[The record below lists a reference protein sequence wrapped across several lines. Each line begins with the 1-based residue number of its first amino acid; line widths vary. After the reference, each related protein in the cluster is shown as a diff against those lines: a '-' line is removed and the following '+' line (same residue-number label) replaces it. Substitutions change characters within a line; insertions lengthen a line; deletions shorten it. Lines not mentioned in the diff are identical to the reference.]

1 MGADSGTAGVG
12 DALKATQTGH
22 LPIGSVEDIL
32 KKAPQDIVEEILD
45 IPEWECSVKL
55 KSFTA
60 AETAAIKE
68 ASLALKGE
76 ETEVAWGEMEV
87 QQFKLAV
94 VEPAF
99 TEEQVRQLHL
109 TSGRGFK
116 RVIDWSDDQSN
127 INKEELRKMREDF
140 RGSDESAPV

>member
-1 MGADSGTAGVG
+1 MGAPSDASPSVG
-12 DALKATQTGH
+12 DAVKQSQTGH
-22 LPIGSVEDIL
+22 LPIGTVEGIL
-32 KKAPQDIVEEILD
+32 KKAPEDIVEETID

-60 AETAAIKE
+60 GESAAIKE
-68 ASLALKGE
+68 ASLSLEGE
-76 ETEVAWGEMEV
+76 KTDVAWGEMEI
-87 QQFKLAV
+87 QQFKMAV
-94 VEPAF
+94 VEPSF

-116 RVIDWSDDQSN
+116 RIIDWSDAQSN

-140 RGSDESAPV
+140 RGSTESN